1 MMTMAKVMITMMS
14 MMMMIIIKMDDDVD
28 EEDRIM
34 KWVMIVFLCCFA
46 DKVI

>member
-28 EEDRIM
+28 EEDGIM